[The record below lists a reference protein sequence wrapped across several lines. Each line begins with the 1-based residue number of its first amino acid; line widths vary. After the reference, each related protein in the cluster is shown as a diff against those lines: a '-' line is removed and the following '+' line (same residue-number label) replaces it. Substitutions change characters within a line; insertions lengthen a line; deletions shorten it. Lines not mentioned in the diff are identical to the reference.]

1 MDSMPPLQRTLYA
14 CLGQSYALMRNIQRR
29 SILGIR
35 LLVFVRWL
43 PLLALFYGW
52 LTRWPS
58 GILVF
63 LAFIILWLNLALLY
77 AERTNYNRFIAGKP
91 SPAGLTPLESLP
103 ANRKITV
110 AATGLFSVSGREDI
124 LLLRPA
130 EYWRVPLG
138 DHVVMVQ
145 ERPGKF
151 LYQFFSPESLQE
163 IRSGWLLHGPTPI
176 ETVAVTFLARW
187 GPEYTR
193 FGRDYYDGDDN
204 ALPPAKRITI
214 YLSPT
219 DVATRSLLWHS
230 ITGEAR
236 HN

>member
-1 MDSMPPLQRTLYA
+1 MPPLQRTFYA
-14 CLGQSYALMRNIQRR
+14 CLGRSYALMRNIQRR

-35 LLVFVRWL
+35 LLAFVRWL
-43 PLLALFYGW
+43 PLLVLFYGW
-52 LTRWPS
+52 LARWPS
-58 GILVF
+58 CILVF
-63 LAFIILWLNLALLY
+63 LAFIILWLNLALWH
-77 AERTNYNRFIAGKP
+77 AGRTNYNRFIAGKP
-91 SPAGLTPLESLP
+91 SPASVTPLDSLP

-110 AATGLFSVSGREDI
+110 AATGLFSVSGHEDT

-176 ETVAVTFLARW
+176 ETIAVTFLARW

-193 FGRDYYDGDDN
+193 FGRDYDDRDDN

-230 ITGEAR
+230 ITGEAHR
-236 HN
+236 S